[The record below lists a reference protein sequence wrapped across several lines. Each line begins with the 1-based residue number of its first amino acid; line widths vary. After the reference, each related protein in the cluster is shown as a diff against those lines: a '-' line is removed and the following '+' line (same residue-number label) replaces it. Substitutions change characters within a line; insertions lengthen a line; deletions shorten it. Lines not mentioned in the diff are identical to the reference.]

1 MAVGVP
7 VDTMLSSVTSLS
19 GWKAALLNAEPMLR
33 RLAEQMCENSGDASD
48 LVQDTFER
56 ALRRGISPE
65 IRSTNAWLTT
75 IMRNL
80 LRNHRRD
87 AARKPHHETFEDGHD
102 SITKLE
108 PDGFPPAWSRI
119 TVQDIR
125 DALTQ
130 IKASYRDVYELH
142 TFEHLSYGQIARQL
156 SIQQRTVGTR
166 LTRARQQLRD
176 VLVRHFGLENY
187 AFPSSSRSSR
197 RCHFMSAM

>member
-1 MAVGVP
+1 MTAGVSK
-7 VDTMLSSVTSLS
+7 DRMLSTTISLS
-19 GWKAALLNAEPMLR
+19 GLNTVLLNAEPMLR
-33 RLAEQMCENSGDASD
+33 RLAERMCENSGDASD
-48 LVQDTFER
+48 LVQDTFEH

-80 LRNHRRD
+80 SLNHRRD
-87 AARKPHHETFEDGHD
+87 TARKPYHETFEDSHGQ
-102 SITKLE
+102 ITRLE
-108 PDGFPPAWSRI
+108 TDALPPAWSRI

-130 IKASYRDVYELH
+130 IKPLYRDVYELH
-142 TFEHLSYGQIARQL
+142 TFGHLSYVQIAQQL

-176 VLVRHFGLENY
+176 VLVRHFGLENC
-187 AFPSSSRSSR
+187 S
-197 RCHFMSAM
+197 